1 MKTSLHGI
9 AGAALI
15 ACLFA
20 APTRADD
27 VKAGDLTISQ
37 GWARATP
44 RGAKVGGGYM
54 TIKND
59 GSAPDSLVS
68 ASTDVAGKVEI
79 HEMSMSNGVMKMR
92 PLEGGLT
99 IPAGKSVTL
108 GPGGYHLMFMDL
120 KQPLKQGSHFSGTL
134 EFEKAGKLTVSFPVE
149 SVGAQGPKD
158 AMKSMSDKKS
168 APDKMMNMDHSKM
181 KM

>member
-92 PLEGGLT
+92 PLEKGLT
-99 IPAGKSVTL
+99 V
-108 GPGGYHLMFMDL
+108 GPGKTVKLAPSGYHLMLMDL
-120 KQPLKQGSHFSGTL
+120 KSPLKQGEKVPVTL
-134 EFEKAGKLTVSFPVE
+134 DFEKAGKVSVSLDVE
-149 SVGAQGPKD
+149 GVGAQGPAGGGED
-158 AMKSMSDKKS
+158 MKQMDMKGMPGMKK
-168 APDKMMNMDHSKM
+168 M
-181 KM
+181 